1 MENTKKA
8 KMRKPPT
15 VVLIA
20 IIALVVLM
28 SGTLAWLTIGD
39 AVTTR
44 IYSLSNFDAYAE
56 VYFMDGTTKTTPT
69 KSDYDSIE
77 VNYTDSNAPNY
88 IGKLRVDAQFKG
100 RGFAYIRLKMVQ
112 QWQDGSDKILQSDAV
127 VPYDINIPYLAEDT
141 GDQNK
146 WYDNRRDDFCLYFAN
161 RLSLTNAA
169 FPTDNDN
176 YVKIPVI
183 VAGFDAVEMASI
195 APSDAV
201 SLKTAFILEA
211 VQVNRY
217 PQFWGIDTL
226 PWLE

>member
-69 KSDYDSIE
+69 TGDYGSIE
-77 VNYTDSNAPNY
+77 VNYTDSNAQDY
-88 IGKLRVDAQFKG
+88 IGKLRVDAHFKG
-100 RGFAYIRLKMVQ
+100 RGFAYIRLKMIQ
-112 QWQDGSDKILQSDAV
+112 QWQDGSDTILQSDAV
-127 VPYDINIPYLAEDT
+127 LPYNIDTPYLAEDT

-183 VAGFDAVEMASI
+183 VAGFDAVEMAAI

-226 PWLE
+226 PWLD